1 MVAVDR
7 SAIVVT
13 PKQPFLDWLHAV
25 DPTSSELKLADLSI
39 EPTIYLIPECEVP
52 EDVVEC
58 LQDVCGEIFQDQ
70 LNGWYRVRAVWPTDR
85 SYEMFCRWFD
95 YRFHSVLLDLGQRS
109 FFQRWL

>member
-1 MVAVDR
+1 MVAVKR

-13 PKQPFLDWLHAV
+13 PKQPFLDWLQAV
-25 DPTSSELKLADLSI
+25 DPTSSELKLADLGV

-58 LQDVCGEIFQDQ
+58 LRDVFDEIFQHELD
-70 LNGWYRVRAVWPTDR
+70 GWYRVREAWPTDR
-85 SYEMFCRWFD
+85 SYETFCCWFD

-109 FFQRWL
+109 LFQGWF